1 MAFLM
6 PNDLVAVKR
15 FLNDAKRKWYNIGLE
30 LRVKASKL
38 DEIQAKHG
46 TDYDACLREMLQIW
60 LRFYPNK
67 PTWSRLAD
75 ALKEQAVAE
84 NKLSDEG
91 MCVHGLILWV
101 CK

>member
-6 PNDLVAVKR
+6 PNDLVTVKR
-15 FLNDAKRKWYNIGLE
+15 FLYEAKRKWYNIGLE
-30 LRVKASKL
+30 LGVEDLML
-38 DEIQAKHG
+38 DEIQARHG

-67 PTWSRLAD
+67 PTWGRLAD

-84 NKLSDEG
+84 NELADKG
-91 MCVHGLILWV
+91 MCVHDLV
-101 CK
+101 